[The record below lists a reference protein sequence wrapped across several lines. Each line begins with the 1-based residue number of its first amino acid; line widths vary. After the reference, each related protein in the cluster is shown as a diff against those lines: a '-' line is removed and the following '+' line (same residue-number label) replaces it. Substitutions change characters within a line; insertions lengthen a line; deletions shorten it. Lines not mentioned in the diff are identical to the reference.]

1 MKHYQVFVA
10 DFQPQLFSAL
20 FIITAIFLA
29 LTVSSAGPALWQ
41 ANAKVLASHF
51 TAIDGL
57 QAQTLETQSRFKEA
71 ITAKTATI
79 PFKTKVI
86 IDYDLE
92 FGTVKIIT
100 KGQPGQRKEQIKTIS
115 YDGKPYS
122 TEVVETELIAAQD
135 QIIAVG
141 RKKLLRTLDTGSGS
155 IQYFA
160 KLRMFATSY
169 DKNCRG
175 CNETTATGMKAGF
188 GVVAVDP
195 QIIPLGTKIYVPGYG
210 VAVAGDTGGAIKGD
224 VIDLGFD
231 DLKKGW
237 WSARFTDVYLLE

>member
-57 QAQTLETQSRFKEA
+57 QARTLETQSRFKEA

-115 YDGKPYS
+115 Y
-122 TEVVETELIAAQD
+122 
-135 QIIAVG
+135 
-141 RKKLLRTLDTGSGS
+141 
-155 IQYFA
+155 
-160 KLRMFATSY
+160 
-169 DKNCRG
+169 
-175 CNETTATGMKAGF
+175 
-188 GVVAVDP
+188 
-195 QIIPLGTKIYVPGYG
+195 
-210 VAVAGDTGGAIKGD
+210 
-224 VIDLGFD
+224 
-231 DLKKGW
+231 
-237 WSARFTDVYLLE
+237 